1 MAWQLQKLSTSE
13 GLTAITKNLPENYG
27 PIFGLAGI
35 KDKIGDLSWLGDD
48 FNDMGWVE
56 VESEEAEDT
65 SDLATTYWARAKWLL
80 QDSDWS
86 MLSDAPLT
94 VEEKTNWI
102 AYRKALREI
111 RSQVGFPTE
120 INWPT
125 KPE

>member
-1 MAWQLQKLSTSE
+1 M
-13 GLTAITKNLPENYG
+13 
-27 PIFGLAGI
+27 AGI

-86 MLSDAPLT
+86 MLSDVPLT

-102 AYRKALREI
+102 AYRKSLREI
-111 RSQVGFPTE
+111 KLQVGFPNE